1 MKRTAIEN
9 NADTVDFPYYSFRNV
24 SCPEDNNNNR
34 KILFGHA
41 PVNSVLSLPTDENV
55 RDYLLDAEGKTR
67 RRPTSVHRAIEDT
80 LKNSHHKF
88 SVLNGGVVIVARD
101 YRVDEQ
107 KKCLFLYQPSIING
121 SQTQGV
127 IKDFFNDCKKQ
138 GEELPDIH
146 VTFELIVTTDDD
158 LIAEI
163 SIARNFQNDVMSLS
177 IAGRLG
183 QLDELEASLQ
193 AKLSGKKLRKS
204 ETQLSDDYLATERL
218 LQVIAALV
226 PGELWLNDKE
236 SDNPNKVYTY
246 DKKAKCLKDFREIYS
261 IAKGEKKS
269 EKKVDP
275 AKYKE
280 LYQFYLDIAAEAH
293 QLYEKWK
300 AHPGFKG
307 TGLKNGIKRDDD
319 GNILEVSD
327 GIIFPILG
335 SLSAFAKKTSEG
347 WKIEPPSAF
356 CDEELI
362 RTAKTA
368 FMDMANSDPPT
379 MGKSKACYSAIYQ
392 ITSLYK
398 RLTT

>member
-1 MKRTAIEN
+1 MKHATSKRS
-9 NADTVDFPYYSFRNV
+9 VDFVEFPYYSFRNV
-24 SCPEDNNNNR
+24 SCPEDIENNR
-34 KILFGHA
+34 KTLFGHA
-41 PVNSVLSLPTDENV
+41 PLTSVLSLPTNENV
-55 RDYLLDAEGKTR
+55 RDYLLDAEGKQR

-80 LKNSHHKF
+80 LKNSSHKF
-88 SVLNGGVVIVARD
+88 SVLNGGLVIVSRD
-101 YRVDEQ
+101 YTVDEQ
-107 KKCLFLYQPSIING
+107 KKCLFLVKPSIING

-127 IKDFFNDCKKQ
+127 IKDFFNDCQKFG
-138 GEELPDIH
+138 GEIPEIH
-146 VTFELIVTTDDD
+146 VTFELIITTDDD

-226 PGELWLNDKE
+226 PGELWLNEKE
-236 SDNPNKVYTY
+236 VENPNKVYTY

-261 IAKGEKKS
+261 IAKGEKQP
-269 EKKVDP
+269 EKKIDS

-280 LYQFYLDIAAEAH
+280 LYQFYLDVAAQAY

-300 AHPGFKG
+300 KHQGFKG
-307 TGLKNGIKRDDD
+307 TGLKKGITRDENQ
-319 GNILEVSD
+319 NILEVSD
-327 GIIFPILG
+327 GIIFPILA
-335 SLSAFAKKTSEG
+335 SLSAFARKTPEG
-347 WKIEPPSAF
+347 WKIEPPDSF
-356 CDEELI
+356 RDEELI
-362 RTAKTA
+362 RMTKSV
-368 FMDMANSDPPT
+368 FMEMADSNPAT
-379 MGKSKACYSAIYQ
+379 MGKSKACYAALYQ

-398 RLTT
+398 RLSI